1 MKNLDCTSIG
11 YENGWGSSAYKE
23 IKTLCQR
30 MQVYGSQ
37 SIISNQVDF
46 MGHEYFSAKLA
57 VMVRDHHEHIVMNNY
72 YQL

>member
-1 MKNLDCTSIG
+1 MIALPLAMKMDGAVVLTKKLKHCV
-11 YENGWGSSAYKE
+11 SACRFMARS
-23 IKTLCQR
+23 L
-30 MQVYGSQ
+30 
-37 SIISNQVDF
+37 ISNQVDF

>member
-1 MKNLDCTSIG
+1 MDH
-11 YENGWGSSAYKE
+11 ENRWGSSAYEE
-23 IKTLCQR
+23 IKTLC
-30 MQVYGSQ
+30 QVYGSQ

-46 MGHEYFSAKLA
+46 MGHEYFFFAKLA